1 MSDKLI
7 YNPTPKY
14 GEWIVD
20 EIDYDDTLKISIYK
34 CSKCEAISYRKSNY
48 CPDCGANMTRRR
60 ERKYLNTHSTR

>member
-20 EIDYDDTLKISIYK
+20 RIDCDNIRKILVYK
-34 CSKCEAISYRKSNY
+34 CSKCEAILYRKSNY
-48 CPDCGANMTRRR
+48 CPECGANMTRRR
-60 ERKYLNTHSTR
+60 ENV

>member
-20 EIDYDDTLKISIYK
+20 GIDYDCIRKILIYK
-34 CSKCEAISYRKSNY
+34 CSKCEAISNRKSNY
-48 CPDCGANMTRRR
+48 CPECGANMTRNLNKR
-60 ERKYLNTHSTR
+60 ENV